1 MKTLANT
8 RPMGR
13 LSIVLVERRAMP
25 RQSLAAWFQ
34 HNCQEVRLVT
44 LPDPAE
50 LCRRARPIRDVDIVI
65 FSIGRAGVADGE
77 VLQTVERLK
86 HVLAELPLVLMSDRE
101 EMEEV
106 VEAIRRGARGFIP
119 TSLDLDDAV
128 EALRFVAAGGTFV
141 PAQSLMRFA
150 ENRQTASEEG
160 AHSAEREPFGRLTPR
175 ELEVLARLRQGK
187 PNKVIAHELE
197 ISESTVK
204 VFVRRI
210 LMKLRA
216 LNRTEVVY
224 LTHRQF
230 DEAEA
235 DLV

>member
-1 MKTLANT
+1 
-8 RPMGR
+8 MGR
-13 LSIVLVERRAMP
+13 LSIVLVEQRAMA
-25 RQSLAAWFQ
+25 RQSLVAWFQ
-34 HNCQEVRLVT
+34 HNCHEMRLVA
-44 LPDPAE
+44 LADPAE
-50 LCRRARPIRDVDIVI
+50 LCRRSRPIRDVDIVI
-65 FSIGRAGVADGE
+65 FSVGHARVADGE
-77 VLQTVERLK
+77 VLQTIERLK
-86 HVLAELPLVLMSDRE
+86 HVLGELPLVLLSDRE
-101 EMEEV
+101 EMGEV

-128 EALRFVAAGGTFV
+128 EALRFVSAGGTFV
-141 PAQSLMRFA
+141 PARSLMRFA
-150 ENRQTASEEG
+150 ENRQTPAEEG
-160 AHSAEREPFGRLTPR
+160 APSADRQPFGRLTPR

-216 LNRTEVVY
+216 MNRTEVVY

>member
-1 MKTLANT
+1 
-8 RPMGR
+8 MGR
-13 LSIVLVERRAMP
+13 LSIVLIERRAMP

-34 HNCQEVRLVT
+34 HNCQEVRLAT
-44 LPDPAE
+44 HPDPAE
-50 LCRRARPIRDVDIVI
+50 LCRRARPIRDVDIVV
-65 FSIGRAGVADGE
+65 FSIGCAAVTDGE
-77 VLQTVERLK
+77 VLQTIERLR

-128 EALRFVAAGGTFV
+128 EALRFVVAGGTFV

-160 AHSAEREPFGRLTPR
+160 APDADREPFGRLTPR

-235 DLV
+235 DLA

>member
-1 MKTLANT
+1 
-8 RPMGR
+8 
-13 LSIVLVERRAMP
+13 MP

-34 HNCQEVRLVT
+34 HHYQEVRLVT
-44 LPDPAE
+44 HPDPAE

-65 FSIGRAGVADGE
+65 FSIGWAAVTDGE
-77 VLQTVERLK
+77 VLQTIERLR

-128 EALRFVAAGGTFV
+128 EALRFVVAGGTFV

-150 ENRQTASEEG
+150 ENRQTVSEEG

-235 DLV
+235 DLA